1 MFRNGKCCIGGRFW
15 RGRDGTWM
23 AAPAAT
29 SVLRQVRSVW
39 KKIKARLLTDADGG
53 EDRRS
58 CVHICSCLLSW
69 TSGEIW
75 TNSQRSTVECV
86 RGASVL
92 SCLLEFSGNF
102 QFPQICLIFLT
113 RLGICELLKTNSIVK
128 NLQVVAVKATTVS
141 SSVVRVDF
149 ILCEYNAHWFQL
161 TVGEYWPAC
170 SVHSYKPKFN
180 NGCFCTASHKG

>member
-1 MFRNGKCCIGGRFW
+1 MANAASVGVSEEAEMGRGWRHQLLHLFWDKFAQFEKRLKLASLPTQTEARTEGAVFIYAPVYWAGRRGG
-15 RGRDGTWM
+15 
-23 AAPAAT
+23 
-29 SVLRQVRSVW
+29 
-39 KKIKARLLTDADGG
+39 
-53 EDRRS
+53 
-58 CVHICSCLLSW
+58 
-69 TSGEIW
+69 IW
-75 TNSQRSTVECV
+75 TNSQRSTVEGV
-86 RGASVL
+86 RGVSVL

-113 RLGICELLKTNSIVK
+113 RLGICELLKTNAIVK
-128 NLQVVAVKATTVS
+128 NLQVVAIKATTVS

-149 ILCEYNAHWFQL
+149 ILCEYNAHWSQL